1 MSQRSERFVALLR
14 GINVGGN
21 NIIPK
26 DALRRCFEELGFTQ
40 VRTRY
45 VPAQQTE
52 PPLTAFHQHRQMGD
66 HRPETPLLISTPN
79 PCCSTKSRL
88 APVGA
93 DIGLAEC
100 LGGVHWR
107 LAIGGFSLGRRH
119 HLIYG
124 LLVDAGEQRP
134 KLADR

>member
-52 PPLTAFHQHRQMGD
+52 PPLIRV
-66 HRPETPLLISTPN
+66 PP
-79 PCCSTKSRL
+79 
-88 APVGA
+88 APA
-93 DIGLAEC
+93 DG
-100 LGGVHWR
+100 
-107 LAIGGFSLGRRH
+107 
-119 HLIYG
+119 
-124 LLVDAGEQRP
+124 
-134 KLADR
+134 